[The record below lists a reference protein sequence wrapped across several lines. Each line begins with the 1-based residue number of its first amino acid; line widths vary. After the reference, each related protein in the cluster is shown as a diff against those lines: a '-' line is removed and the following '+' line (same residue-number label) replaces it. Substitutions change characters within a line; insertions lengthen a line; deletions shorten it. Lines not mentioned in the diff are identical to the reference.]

1 MRFVIGSALK
11 DLRRLRRDPLG
22 LGVWIAIPVII
33 GLMLTLLFG
42 GGSSPTPRGLL
53 LVADEDETVLSGFLA
68 GSFDRGPMAKMITVE
83 RVERGEGR
91 RRLDRGDGSALLI
104 VPKGFAEAYLRNQR
118 FELSL
123 VTNPSQQILPQII
136 AETLSMVMDLGFYV
150 QLLAG
155 DQLRTFSGDQGA
167 LSDLALSGTIITMR
181 HRFENLR
188 AYVDPPVIK
197 LKTTVVEQRATA
209 SPSFAAVLYPCLLFQ
224 SLLFVGMGLSAD
236 VWKERG
242 LGTLRRLVSTPSRLS
257 AALAGKLLSVTLVI
271 AAVGVAGLAA
281 GYWMA
286 GLHPSNVWAA
296 LAWVVCS
303 GAVLSLR
310 LLLLQTAAS
319 NERAANILVNLL
331 VMPLMMLGGT
341 FFPFEAMPKQM
352 AAIGRWTPNGW
363 LLLEFKAILD
373 GSIGAGRLAVDL
385 AAVALLGALVFLV
398 VARRLRVKFVV

>member
-1 MRFVIGSALK
+1 MRFVLSSALK
-11 DLRRLRRDPLG
+11 DLRRLRRDPLA
-22 LGVWIAIPVII
+22 LGVWIGIPVII
-33 GLMLTLLFG
+33 GLMLTALFG
-42 GGSSPTPRGLL
+42 GGSSPTPHGRL
-53 LVADEDETVLSGFLA
+53 LVADQDETVLSGFLT

-104 VPKGFAEAYLRNQR
+104 IPKGFAEAYLRNQR

-155 DQLRTFSGDQGA
+155 DQLRAFSGDQGA
-167 LSDLALSGTIITMR
+167 LSDLALSGSIIALR
-181 HRFENLR
+181 HRYDNLR
-188 AYVDPPVIK
+188 AYLDPPVIK

-209 SPSFAAVLYPCLLFQ
+209 SPNFAAILFPCLLFQ
-224 SLLFVGMGLSAD
+224 SVLFVTMGLSSD
-236 VWKERG
+236 VWKERR

-257 AALAGKLLSVTLVI
+257 AALAGKLLSVSLVV
-271 AAVGVAGLAA
+271 AAVGVAGLTA

-286 GLHPSNVWAA
+286 GLHPSNDWAA
-296 LAWVVCS
+296 LAWVVSS
-303 GAVLSLR
+303 GTVLFL
-310 LLLLQTAAS
+310 LMLLLQTTAS
-319 NERAANILVNLL
+319 SERGANLVVNLL

-373 GSIGAGRLAVDL
+373 GSIGAGRLAADL
-385 AAVALLGALVFLV
+385 AAVALLGALAFLV
-398 VARRLRVKFVV
+398 AARRLRVKFVV

>member
-1 MRFVIGSALK
+1 MRFVLSSALK
-11 DLRRLRRDPLG
+11 DLRRLRRDPLA
-22 LGVWIAIPVII
+22 LGVWIGIPVII
-33 GLMLTLLFG
+33 GLMLTALFG
-42 GGSSPTPRGLL
+42 GGSSPTPHGRL
-53 LVADEDETVLSGFLA
+53 LVADEDETVLSGFLT

-91 RRLDRGDGSALLI
+91 ARLDRGDGSALLI
-104 VPKGFAEAYLRNQR
+104 IPKGFTEAYLRNQR

-136 AETLSMVMDLGFYV
+136 AETLSMAMDLGFYL

-155 DQLRTFSGDQGA
+155 DQLRAFSGDQGA
-167 LSDLALSGTIITMR
+167 LSDLALSGTIITLR
-181 HRFENLR
+181 QRYNNLR

-209 SPSFAAVLYPCLLFQ
+209 SPNFAAVLFPCLLFQ
-224 SLLFVGMGLSAD
+224 SMLFVTMGLSSD
-236 VWKERG
+236 VWKERRQ
-242 LGTLRRLVSTPSRLS
+242 GTLRRLVSTPSRLS
-257 AALAGKLLSVTLVI
+257 AVLAGKLLSVSLVV
-271 AAVGVAGLAA
+271 AAVGVAGLTA

-286 GLHPSNVWAA
+286 GLHPSNAWAA

-303 GAVLSLR
+303 GAVLFL
-310 LLLLQTAAS
+310 LMLLLQTTAS
-319 NERAANILVNLL
+319 SERGANLVVNLL

-363 LLLEFKAILD
+363 LLLEFKTILD
-373 GSIGAGRLAVDL
+373 GSIGAGRLAADL
-385 AAVALLGALVFLV
+385 AGVALLGALAFLV
-398 VARRLRVKFVV
+398 AVRRLRVKFVV

>member
-1 MRFVIGSALK
+1 MRFVLSSALK
-11 DLRRLRRDPLG
+11 DLRRLRRDPLAV
-22 LGVWIAIPVII
+22 GVWIGIPVII

-42 GGSSPTPRGLL
+42 GGSSPTPHGRL
-53 LVADEDETVLSGFLA
+53 LVADEDQSLLSAFLT

-155 DQLRTFSGDQGA
+155 DQLRAFSGDQGA
-167 LSDLALSGTIITMR
+167 LSDLALSGTIIALR
-181 HRFENLR
+181 QRYNNLR

-197 LKTTVVEQRATA
+197 LTTTVVEQRAAA
-209 SPSFAAVLYPCLLFQ
+209 SPNFAAVLFPCLLFQ
-224 SLLFVGMGLSAD
+224 SILFVTLGLGSD
-236 VWKERG
+236 VWKERRQ
-242 LGTLRRLVSTPSRLS
+242 GTLRRLVSTPSPLS
-257 AALAGKLLSVTLVI
+257 ALLAGKLLSVTLVV
-271 AAVGVAGLAA
+271 AAVGVAGLTA
-281 GYWMA
+281 GRWMA
-286 GLHPSNVWAA
+286 DLHPSNAGAA

-303 GAVLSLR
+303 GAVLYL
-310 LLLLQTAAS
+310 LMLLLQTTAS
-319 NERAANILVNLL
+319 NERAANLLANLF

-385 AAVALLGALVFLV
+385 GAVALLGALVFLV